1 MQEIDIRDIFHII
14 KKRIWIILLIT
25 AFVFAAGATYTYQ
38 IVTPMYKAST
48 TIYIGR
54 NVAEGATADDI
65 LYQDLLLG
73 EKLVNDY
80 RELVKSRLV
89 SDEVSNRLT
98 RFGVTANDI
107 TEYVD
112 VESKTNTRVIEISAT
127 TETAQLSKEMANV
140 TASVFTDKALII
152 MDVQNVQIIDIA
164 ILPEDPISPNILMN
178 LAISVLIGLMIGVGL
193 VFLIEFLDN
202 KIRTP
207 EDVENILGLPVMG
220 VILSFDNEEKI
231 TRKIKAKQRAN
242 GGKKN
247 ER

>member
-25 AFVFAAGATYTYQ
+25 AIIFAAGVIFTFQIATPQ
-38 IVTPMYKAST
+38 YKAST

-89 SDEVSNRLT
+89 SDEVRKRLT
-98 RFGVTANDI
+98 HFEVTADDI
-107 TEYVD
+107 TKYVD
-112 VESKTNTRVIEISAT
+112 VEAKTNTRVIEISAT
-127 TETAQLSKEMANV
+127 TDSKQLSMEMANE
-140 TASVFTDKALII
+140 TANVFIDKALEI
-152 MDVQNVQIIDIA
+152 MDVQNVQVIDEA
-164 ILPEDPISPNILMN
+164 IFPENQITPNITMN
-178 LAISVLIGLMIGVGL
+178 LAISFLLGLMLGVGFT
-193 VFLIEFLDN
+193 FLIEFLDN

-207 EDVENILGLPVMG
+207 EDVETILDLPVLG

-231 TRKIKAKQRAN
+231 TKKIKTKQKKN
-242 GGKKN
+242 GGKRK
-247 ER
+247 

>member
-14 KKRIWIILLIT
+14 KKRIWLILLIT
-25 AFVFAAGATYTYQ
+25 AFIFAVGVTYTFQ
-38 IVTPMYKAST
+38 IVTPMYKAT
-48 TIYIGR
+48 TSIYIGR

-89 SDEVSNRLT
+89 SDEVSKQLT
-98 RFGVTANDI
+98 RFGVTASDI

-127 TETAQLSKEMANV
+127 TDSALLSKEMANV
-140 TASVFTDKALII
+140 TADVFTDKALII
-152 MDVQNVQIIDIA
+152 MDVQNIQIIDLA
-164 ILPEDPISPNILMN
+164 ILPVSPITPNILMN
-178 LAISVLIGLMIGVGL
+178 LAISILLGLMLGVGF

-207 EDVENILGLPVMG
+207 EDVETILGLPVMG
-220 VILSFDNEEKI
+220 VILSFDNESKF
-231 TRKIKAKQRAN
+231 TKKIKAKQN
-242 GGKKN
+242 GKGGKKN